1 VPERATR
8 KRSEKSAEVV
18 VATKGS
24 GEGPNEEES
33 ESAVSL
39 EGKVPQM
46 SRQLELPLESRGEA
60 PRVERSEEAPAAT
73 QGNERSGTSGLME
86 LVCERQNLQAALKRV
101 RKNKGSPGID
111 GMTVDDLP
119 DYLRAHWSALREQM
133 LTGAYRPS
141 MVKEQLIPKSGGG
154 VRKLGI
160 PTVLDRFIQQALLQ
174 VLQPIFDPDFSEHSY
189 GFRPK
194 RRAHDAV
201 VQAQRYVQEGR
212 RIVVDVDLEQFFD
225 RVNHDV
231 MMGKLAKK
239 IGDRRVLRLIRR
251 YLEAGIL
258 AEGLATERHEGT
270 PQGGPLSPLLANV
283 LLDEVDKELEKRGHA
298 FVRYADD
305 CNVYVRSKRAGQR
318 VMGLLRRLFTGLRLQ
333 INEAKSAVDK
343 AWNRKLLGYSLW
355 VAKGQTVKLRV
366 AKKALATMKER
377 VRLITRRT
385 AGRSIEQTAAMLR
398 SHLLGWKEYFRLADT
413 PRIFADLDEWIR
425 HRLRAIHLKHW
436 KRGKTIFRELRARG
450 ISVTGAKKVASNA
463 HGWWKNSA
471 LLINAAFPISYFD
484 QLGVPRL
491 AS

>member
-1 VPERATR
+1 
-8 KRSEKSAEVV
+8 
-18 VATKGS
+18 
-24 GEGPNEEES
+24 
-33 ESAVSL
+33 
-39 EGKVPQM
+39 
-46 SRQLELPLESRGEA
+46 
-60 PRVERSEEAPAAT
+60 
-73 QGNERSGTSGLME
+73 ME

-111 GMTVDDLP
+111 GMTVDELP

-133 LTGAYRPS
+133 LSGAYRPS

-174 VLQPIFDPDFSEHSY
+174 VLQPNFDPDFSKYSY

-231 MMGKLAKK
+231 LMGKLAKR

-251 YLEAGIL
+251 FLEAGIL
-258 AEGLATERHEGT
+258 ADGLVTERHEGT

-305 CNVYVRSKRAGQR
+305 CNVYVRSKRAGER
-318 VMGLLRRLFTGLRLQ
+318 VMELLQRLYANLRLR
-333 INEAKSAVDK
+333 INESKSAVDY
-343 AWNRKLLGYSLW
+343 ATNRKLLGYSFW
-355 VAKGQTVKLRV
+355 MAPGRTVKRRV

-385 AGRSIEQTAAMLR
+385 GGRSIEQTAAALR
-398 SHLLGWKEYFRLADT
+398 SYLVGWKEYFRLADT
-413 PRIFADLDEWIR
+413 PRVFAQLDKWIR

-436 KRGKTIFRELRARG
+436 KRGTTIFRELRARG
-450 ISVTGAKKVASNA
+450 LPELAAKRVAANVRR
-463 HGWWKNSA
+463 WWKNSA
-471 LLINAAFPISYFD
+471 KLINAAFPISYFD
-484 QLGVPRL
+484 QLGIPRL
-491 AS
+491 AT

>member
-1 VPERATR
+1 M
-8 KRSEKSAEVV
+8 
-18 VATKGS
+18 
-24 GEGPNEEES
+24 
-33 ESAVSL
+33 SL
-39 EGKVPQM
+39 EGARPQK

-60 PRVERSEEAPAAT
+60 PRVERSEEAPTAT
-73 QGNERSGTSGLME
+73 QGDERSGTSGLME

-111 GMTVDDLP
+111 GMTVDELP
-119 DYLRAHWSALREQM
+119 DYLRAHWSELREH
-133 LTGAYRPS
+133 LLSGAYRPS
-141 MVKEQLIPKSGGG
+141 MVKQQLIPKGNGEM
-154 VRKLGI
+154 RKLGI

-174 VLQPIFDPDFSEHSY
+174 VLQPIFDPGFSEQSY
-189 GFRPK
+189 GFRPR

-231 MMGKLAKK
+231 LMGRLAKK
-239 IGDRRVLRLIRR
+239 IGDRHVLRLIRR

-258 AEGLATERHEGT
+258 AAGIATERHEGT

-305 CNVYVRSKRAGQR
+305 CNVYVRSRRAGER
-318 VMGLLRRLFTGLRLQ
+318 VMELLRRLYANLRLRV
-333 INEAKSAVDK
+333 NESKSAIDH
-343 AWNRKLLGYSLW
+343 AANRKLLGYSFW
-355 VAKGQTVKLRV
+355 FGPRSTVKRRV

-377 VRLITRRT
+377 VRLITRRSG
-385 AGRSIEQTAAMLR
+385 GRSIKRVSSELR
-398 SHLLGWKEYFRLADT
+398 SYLTGWKEYFKLADT
-413 PRIFADLDEWIR
+413 PGTFEDIDQWIR
-425 HRLRAIHLKHW
+425 HRLRALHLKHW

-450 ISVTGAKKVASNA
+450 LSVVGAARVAAN
-463 HGWWKNSA
+463 GRRWWRNSGM
-471 LLINAAFPISYFD
+471 LIHVAFPISYFD
-484 QLGVPRL
+484 QLGIPRL